1 MQTLRYKTSRFKEG
15 SLFAAEYNLAV
26 EELLEIYIDD
36 SPYAVTMRLPGND
49 LNLVTGFCFTEGII
63 DSWDDVRS
71 IGHCKEIPGNRRM
84 VVRLKIGHDKKK
96 PVHAKR
102 NPFLSKSSCGVC
114 GKSSAEEVYSSMRPV
129 ERFNCVHLEDV
140 LRLKDLVETK
150 QAVFALTGSTHAAAI
165 FDAGK
170 NLLAFAEDIG
180 RHNAFDKTIGALVR
194 AEKINEAFLAIV
206 SSRLSFEMVQKA
218 GMVGFEILTGI
229 SGPTSMA
236 VRMAED
242 LNITLIGFLRENSMS
257 IYTHPE
263 RILSSA
269 YHGADH
275 PPARF
280 SSRVH
285 LAR

>member
-1 MQTLRYKTSRFKEG
+1 
-15 SLFAAEYNLAV
+15 
-26 EELLEIYIDD
+26 
-36 SPYAVTMRLPGND
+36 
-49 LNLVTGFCFTEGII
+49 
-63 DSWDDVRS
+63 
-71 IGHCKEIPGNRRM
+71 
-84 VVRLKIGHDKKK
+84 
-96 PVHAKR
+96 
-102 NPFLSKSSCGVC
+102 
-114 GKSSAEEVYSSMRPV
+114 MRPV

-242 LNITLIGFLRENSMS
+242 LNITLIGFLRETSMS
-257 IYTHPE
+257 IYTHPG